1 MAQWIT
7 RLTTDQKIPGSNP
20 GTFVLYDMRETRM
33 RNILGESI
41 KGLIQKVFQEK
52 EMEYK
57 DYKTIR
63 MEDLLYDTELF
74 HDAITKWHNVRS
86 KIVEIVKM
94 PHQVFRKPPDPKDEN
109 KEKELDLLCQDF
121 KQLNE
126 ETLKYVNHQII
137 RMVEIYSDINCLR
150 RELLHNFVDKFKT
163 LTV

>member
-1 MAQWIT
+1 
-7 RLTTDQKIPGSNP
+7 
-20 GTFVLYDMRETRM
+20 M
-33 RNILGESI
+33 RNILGE
-41 KGLIQKVFQEK
+41 KYKRDLWKRFQEK

-94 PHQVFRKPPDPKDEN
+94 PHQVFRKPPEPMDEN

-121 KQLNE
+121 NE

-137 RMVEIYSDINCLR
+137 RMVKIYSDINCLR
-150 RELLHNFVDKFKT
+150 RELVDNIVDKFNKT
-163 LTV
+163 LTI